1 MLILRLGFPSGA
13 GGKESACSTGDAR
26 DSGSIPGS
34 GRFFWRRKWQ
44 LTPVFLP
51 GEFHRQRSLVGY
63 SPWGHKEL
71 DMIEH
76 TQHNNLKIYFKP
88 TGNRA
93 TWCLHEEKPYVQG
106 SRSASSQMSHT
117 HITH

>member
-44 LTPVFLP
+44 PTPVFLP
-51 GEFHRQRSLVGY
+51 GKFHGWRSLVDY
-63 SPWGHKEL
+63 RPQDSKESDTNKQL
-71 DMIEH
+71 
-76 TQHNNLKIYFKP
+76 
-88 TGNRA
+88 
-93 TWCLHEEKPYVQG
+93 
-106 SRSASSQMSHT
+106 HT
-117 HITH
+117 HTNYLQMLVSIYPGYLIERMRFKA